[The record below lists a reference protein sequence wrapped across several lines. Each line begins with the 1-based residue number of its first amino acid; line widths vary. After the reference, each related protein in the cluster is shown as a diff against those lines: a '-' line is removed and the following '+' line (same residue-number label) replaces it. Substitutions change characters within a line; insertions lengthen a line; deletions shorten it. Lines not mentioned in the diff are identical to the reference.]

1 MGSEIKVTF
10 SALERA
16 SVDTVATT
24 ARINSQLED
33 LRRYLAP
40 MVGAWTGDA
49 ASTYQASQ
57 QKWDTSAAELTTTL
71 GTIGKLVGQAGQNYR
86 ATEQANRARFA
97 CPPVRGPG
105 RPPCVRPRNRRVR
118 LALVV
123 QRWRPAGAVLRRQRR
138 DRASLRRPP
147 AAR

>member
-1 MGSEIKVTF
+1 MRGSYTVGSEIKVTF

-16 SVDTVATT
+16 SADTVATT

-49 ASTYQASQ
+49 ATTYQASQ

-86 ATEQANRARFA
+86 DTEQANRARFA
-97 CPPVRGPG
+97 
-105 RPPCVRPRNRRVR
+105 
-118 LALVV
+118 
-123 QRWRPAGAVLRRQRR
+123 
-138 DRASLRRPP
+138 
-147 AAR
+147 